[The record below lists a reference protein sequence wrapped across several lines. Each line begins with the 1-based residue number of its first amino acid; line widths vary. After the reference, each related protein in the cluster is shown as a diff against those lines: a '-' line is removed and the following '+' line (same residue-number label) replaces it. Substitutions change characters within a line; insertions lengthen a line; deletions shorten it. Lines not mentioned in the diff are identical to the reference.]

1 MFWKCEPKHRS
12 NFIAQGNAC
21 KERPLAHSVKYL
33 QAIFFK
39 MDNRI
44 KDENYYQVQ
53 GWMKNRLGLKGTKR
67 DIYAIIYGFSQDG
80 ESEFTGS
87 IKYLVEWLD
96 VSRPTIIKALQE
108 LTDGGYLIKR
118 TDTINGVQFNRYKA
132 NLQVVKFFNGG
143 SKEILLGGSK
153 ETLPNNKNEDNELNN
168 SIKERT
174 KAPTSYDVIIKENVG
189 SERVAEAIYEFI
201 KMRTLIKKPL
211 TDRALQLI
219 INKVNKLS
227 GGNEEKA
234 VEILNQSITNN
245 WQDVYAIKGQ
255 EPPKKAEKKGEDMYD
270 QLARVFGDIE
280 NE

>member
-1 MFWKCEPKHRS
+1 
-12 NFIAQGNAC
+12 
-21 KERPLAHSVKYL
+21 
-33 QAIFFK
+33 
-39 MDNRI
+39 
-44 KDENYYQVQ
+44 
-53 GWMKNRLGLKGTKR
+53 MKNRLGLKGTKR

-108 LTDGGYLIKR
+108 LTDCGFLIKR

-132 NLQVVKFFNGG
+132 NLQVVKNFYGG
-143 SKEILLGGSK
+143 SKEILLGDSK
-153 ETLPNNKNEDNELNN
+153 KTLPNNKSEDIKLNN
-168 SIKERT
+168 NLKER
-174 KAPTSYDVIIKENVG
+174 KNDASYAVIIQASVR
-189 SERVAEAIYEFI
+189 SEKVAETIYEFI
-201 KMRTLIKKPL
+201 KMRSLIKKPL

-227 GGNEEKA
+227 GGNEDKA

-245 WQDVYAIKGQ
+245 WQDVYALMGQ
-255 EPPKKAEKKGEDMYD
+255 ETLQKADKKYGKKEDVFD
-270 QLARVFGDIE
+270 QLTRVFEDIE